1 MACGH
6 CAESRGGAGVGV
18 CSTNRLSMACDHCGK
33 ARHASKLALKA
44 VATGDISDGVAR
56 LKEAA
61 AHIRAKFAKGD
72 DDGEAHRTPT
82 DSTGPRLR

>member
-1 MACGH
+1 
-6 CAESRGGAGVGV
+6 
-18 CSTNRLSMACDHCGK
+18 MACDHCGK

-44 VATGDISDGVAR
+44 VAAGDMRDGAAR
-56 LKEAA
+56 VMEAA

-72 DDGEAHRTPT
+72 DDDGEDHRSPA